1 MTHPYYPS
9 GDEIGLDQQSGHEG
23 HSISPSA
30 GPDGQPEMVEKGTSS
45 VSPALEIDG
54 RSRSS
59 TRRRIQVAVNS
70 SMLQTKV
77 TGWPYHASN
86 ATVSSSRLGVY
97 AHMAQRS
104 GLVPTNSLGARLGSF
119 SRPSGYD
126 LGTCN
131 PQHPP
136 SRQTFSFDH
145 TANYDNEPTA
155 HNPSSS
161 YMFPSSQQGI
171 LPDYCGLA
179 WNSKAWN
186 SNTQVN
192 NAQSG
197 AAFPTQDTENAFAS
211 SPYPFLFS
219 GQGTQSTDVPMACTP
234 SDGQGADR
242 TLPKASGRSQ
252 LHMGMSSP
260 SATPEA
266 MSGLLLSPEYRYGH
280 HLATRA
286 SISSGC
292 LPSMQLGSNRNFN
305 GNSPNQSRK
314 VSQSNAPDIM
324 FDYLPIT
331 SVATPSHLGSSTGTA
346 LNAFKTLDSTDDFRA
361 STEGRSARS
370 FSRDSRRFIS
380 MMGCGSDIYGYSSSE
395 KSRNRS
401 ETADSGS
408 TATLLNG
415 LPYTRPRHADSR
427 STISFDLLAT
437 DVLPEYRASGEL
449 QRTSVSAV
457 NDPGVASEVWHVSD
471 LQTKT

>member
-252 LHMGMSSP
+252 LQMGMSSP

-266 MSGLLLSPEYRYGH
+266 IHKSLDLEW
-280 HLATRA
+280 
-286 SISSGC
+286 
-292 LPSMQLGSNRNFN
+292 LPSEH
-305 GNSPNQSRK
+305 
-314 VSQSNAPDIM
+314 A
-324 FDYLPIT
+324 
-331 SVATPSHLGSSTGTA
+331 A
-346 LNAFKTLDSTDDFRA
+346 
-361 STEGRSARS
+361 
-370 FSRDSRRFIS
+370 
-380 MMGCGSDIYGYSSSE
+380 
-395 KSRNRS
+395 
-401 ETADSGS
+401 
-408 TATLLNG
+408 G
-415 LPYTRPRHADSR
+415 L
-427 STISFDLLAT
+427 
-437 DVLPEYRASGEL
+437 EQEL
-449 QRTSVSAV
+449 QRQLPEPVKEGKSVKCTRHNVRLSAH
-457 NDPGVASEVWHVSD
+457 NIGRNALASWLLYWYSTQCV
-471 LQTKT
+471 

>member
-1 MTHPYYPS
+1 
-9 GDEIGLDQQSGHEG
+9 
-23 HSISPSA
+23 
-30 GPDGQPEMVEKGTSS
+30 
-45 VSPALEIDG
+45 
-54 RSRSS
+54 
-59 TRRRIQVAVNS
+59 
-70 SMLQTKV
+70 
-77 TGWPYHASN
+77 
-86 ATVSSSRLGVY
+86 
-97 AHMAQRS
+97 MAQRS

-155 HNPSSS
+155 YNPSSS

-171 LPDYCGLA
+171 LPDYYGLA

-197 AAFPTQDTENAFAS
+197 AAFPIQDTENAFAS
-211 SPYPFLFS
+211 SSYPFLFS

-242 TLPKASGRSQ
+242 TLPKVSGRSQ
-252 LHMGMSSP
+252 LHMAMSSP

-346 LNAFKTLDSTDDFRA
+346 LNAFETLDSTDDFRA

-380 MMGCGSDIYGYSSSE
+380 MMGCGSDIYGYCSSE
-395 KSRNRS
+395 KRRNRS

-457 NDPGVASEVWHVSD
+457 NDPGGF
-471 LQTKT
+471 